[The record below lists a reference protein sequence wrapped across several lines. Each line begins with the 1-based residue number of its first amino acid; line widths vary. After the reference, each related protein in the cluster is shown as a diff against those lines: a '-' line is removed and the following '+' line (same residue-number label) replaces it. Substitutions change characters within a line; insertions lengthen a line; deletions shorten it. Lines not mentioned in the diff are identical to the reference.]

1 MTSTTAKKAISIAL
15 IIAGVVALA
24 SVPTVTESDSTINLL
39 ILIFLHTMLASSWN
53 ILGGYTGQVNLG
65 HAAFFGLGTLL
76 TRLLY
81 THGFPLFP
89 SLLAGGV
96 LAVVFAMVIGIPAFR
111 LRLRGDYFAIG
122 TLALA
127 QILYVT
133 VGNVLPKISS
143 LPTEYI
149 ATYQLAP
156 RYYVALAL
164 ALFTIGVACLVVNS
178 RIGLG
183 MMAVREGEDAAES
196 LGVNA
201 LKHKLFALGV
211 SAFLGGLAGGA
222 FAYYHVSY
230 YYNFPFTPPWSL
242 DPVTMAFVGG
252 VGTIIG
258 PIVGAV
264 FFVVLREYLVLN
276 VGEYHLLVFGVLF
289 ILVVLFLPEGLVGA
303 WERVRQMHTRRSRR
317 EKAMPSPQE
326 EG

>member
-1 MTSTTAKKAISIAL
+1 MTPKKAIFMAL
-15 IIAGVVALA
+15 LVAGVVALA
-24 SVPTVTESDSTINLL
+24 FVPTVIESDSIINLL
-39 ILIFLHTMLASSWN
+39 ILVFLYTMLASSWN
-53 ILGGYTGQVNLG
+53 ILGGYTGQINLG
-65 HAAFFGLGTLL
+65 HAAFFGLGTLA

-81 THGFPLFP
+81 TEGFPLLP

-96 LAVVFAMVIGIPAFR
+96 LAVAFAMLIGIPAFR

-133 VGNVLPKISS
+133 VGNVLPTISS
-143 LPTEYI
+143 LPTQYI
-149 ATYQLAP
+149 VTYRLAP
-156 RYYVALAL
+156 RYYVMLAL
-164 ALFTIGVACLVVNS
+164 ALFTVGVAYLVVNS

-183 MMAVREGEDAAES
+183 MMAVREDEDGAES

-201 LKHKLFALGV
+201 LKHKLLALAF

-264 FFVVLREYLVLN
+264 FFVVLKEYLVLN

-289 ILVVLFLPEGLVGA
+289 ILVVLFLPNGLVGA
-303 WERVRQMHTRRSRR
+303 WERVRQMRTRQLKR
-317 EKAMPSPQE
+317 EKVSLSPQE